1 MRRALLI
8 AAVALAAAAAGF
20 AVHRLWGGAQV
31 DPASSAKLM
40 SLALPDAE
48 GHVQP
53 MAQWRG
59 KVIVANFW
67 ATWCPPCREEIP
79 AFVRVSKKY
88 TERGVQFV
96 GISIDSPDKVRE
108 FAREYAV
115 SYPLLIGSF
124 EPLELTQA
132 MGNRA
137 QALPFTAILDRSGAA
152 HFVKLGT
159 LSESALESV
168 LQELQ

>member
-8 AAVALAAAAAGF
+8 TAVALAAAAAGI
-20 AVHRLWGGAQV
+20 AVHRLWGGAPV
-31 DPASSAKLM
+31 DPASGAKLM
-40 SLALPDAE
+40 SLSLPDAE
-48 GHVQP
+48 GRMQP
-53 MAQWRG
+53 MTQWRG

-79 AFVRVSKKY
+79 GFVRVSKKY

-124 EPLELTQA
+124 ESLALTQT

-137 QALPFTAILDRSGAA
+137 QALPFTAILDRSGAT
-152 HFVKLGT
+152 HFVKLGP

-168 LQELQ
+168 LQGLQ